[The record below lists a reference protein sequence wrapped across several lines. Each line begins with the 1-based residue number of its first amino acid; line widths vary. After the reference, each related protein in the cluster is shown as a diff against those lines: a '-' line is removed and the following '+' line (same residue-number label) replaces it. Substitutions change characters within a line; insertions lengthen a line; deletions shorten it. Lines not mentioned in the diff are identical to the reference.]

1 MLIKLLHDDPNGL
14 VMGDFIGLCVIV
26 VLALSPL
33 LRRFYIDRFWIHG
46 RGTIIR
52 VDLVISDN
60 EESAWVWT
68 PIIEYRAAGQQFSSR
83 VFPFRH
89 RLNAKKYLVGDEVD
103 ILYDPRDPSRVMLDS
118 WAVYILC
125 TILLTGWLGIIIVD
139 RLHNAR

>member
-1 MLIKLLHDDPNGL
+1 
-14 VMGDFIGLCVIV
+14 MGDFIGLCVIV
-26 VLALSPL
+26 ILTLSPL
-33 LRRFYIDRFWIHG
+33 LRRFYIDRFWVHG
-46 RGTIIR
+46 RGTVIR

-89 RLNAKKYLVGDEVD
+89 RLNAKKYSVGDEVD

-118 WAVYILC
+118 WAAYILC
-125 TILLTGWLGIIIVD
+125 TILLSGWLGIIIVD